1 MKQEALIKQLRDD
14 NEILVKR
21 NDRLTGQLN
30 HLLTNQNIRPNIT
43 KQINK
48 PQKTELLHGSVG
60 ASISPNNLYRNYK
73 NDMKNQS
80 QRSSI
85 SNSKNIE
92 SLNES

>member
-43 KQINK
+43 KQITK

-85 SNSKNIE
+85 SNSKNNE